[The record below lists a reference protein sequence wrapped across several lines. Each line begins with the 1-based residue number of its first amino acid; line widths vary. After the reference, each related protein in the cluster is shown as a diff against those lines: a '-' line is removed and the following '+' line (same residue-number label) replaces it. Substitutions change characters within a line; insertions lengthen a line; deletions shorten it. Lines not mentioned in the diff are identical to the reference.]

1 MSAPR
6 LSVVRMS
13 LAGGMRGLVGAKAAA
28 IDADVKRIV
37 RVSDACRRLM
47 TIPGVGQLAF
57 TAAVDD

>member
-1 MSAPR
+1 
-6 LSVVRMS
+6 MS